1 MTPQHAITTL
11 ADIPRHHAATRP
23 NSPALCFNE
32 QSTDF
37 ATLNQRSNQVAHALR
52 AEGLSAGENVAI
64 LSQNTDAFFP
74 LIFGCAK
81 AVIALVTV
89 NFRLT
94 AREIQYILSDSNA
107 KLLFVTKDL
116 LENIEGIAGEL
127 EALDRIV
134 VIDDDGPQGLSTWL
148 ANQSTEQPAWTPPD
162 AEDRAVQ
169 MYTSGTTGNPKGV
182 ELSHRAMIAA
192 ALEGLTV
199 WPAMQTPDSA
209 VLAIMPLFHIAA
221 ANLGLAGLFAGARVE
236 IVREATP
243 REIVT
248 LIAERGIR
256 VAPLPVPIIHA
267 IVDLPDIADF
277 DLSGFD
283 TLLIAGSGIAVDL
296 LQRAQAALN
305 CGFALSYGMTEC
317 CGGVTYLG
325 PDQCTPEAGE
335 RLKSAGRVLG
345 ACELKI
351 VDENRTTLPHG
362 AVGEIACRTNRIMN
376 GYWGRPDATAEVV
389 DAGWYY
395 SGDAG
400 YLDEDGF
407 LYVVDRIK
415 DMVVSGGENI
425 YPAEIENEL
434 MRHPDIKELAVIG
447 IPDEK
452 WGEALL
458 AFVVMEDGADLD
470 SEALIAFCRDSLAG
484 YKIPRRYQAI
494 DALPRNATGKVLKRT
509 LRDQAQA
516 LITATT

>member
-1 MTPQHAITTL
+1 MTIETSIITL
-11 ADIPRHHAATRP
+11 ADIPREHAAKRP
-23 NSPALCFNE
+23 DAPALCFNE
-32 QSTDF
+32 RTTDF
-37 ATLNQRSNQVAHALR
+37 ATLNHRSNQVAHALR
-52 AEGLSAGENVAI
+52 SEGLAAGCNVAI

-74 LIFGCAK
+74 IIFGCAK
-81 AVIALVTV
+81 AVVALVTV

-94 AREIQYILSDSNA
+94 PREIQYILSDSNA
-107 KLLFVTKDL
+107 KLLFVTRDL
-116 LENIEGIAGEL
+116 LENIESIASEL
-127 EALDRIV
+127 GGLNRIV
-134 VIDDDGPQGLSTWL
+134 VIDDDSAQGLTAWL
-148 ANQSTEQPAWTPPD
+148 ANQSIEQPVWTPPG
-162 AEDRAVQ
+162 AEDRAIQ

-236 IVREATP
+236 ILKEASP
-243 REIVT
+243 REIVA

-267 IVDLPDIADF
+267 IVDLPDITSF

-325 PDQCTPEAGE
+325 PEQCTPQAGE
-335 RLKSAGRVLG
+335 RLKSAGQVLG

-351 VDENRTTLPHG
+351 VDQDRKALPPG
-362 AVGEIACRTNRIMN
+362 AVGEIACRTNRLMT

-389 DAGWYY
+389 EAGWYY

-447 IPDEK
+447 VPDEK

-458 AFVVMEDGADLD
+458 AFVVMEDGVSLD

-484 YKIPRRYQAI
+484 YKIPRHYQAI
-494 DALPRNATGKVLKRT
+494 EVLPRNATGKVLKRT
-509 LRDQAQA
+509 LRDQVRV
-516 LITATT
+516 LATVTS